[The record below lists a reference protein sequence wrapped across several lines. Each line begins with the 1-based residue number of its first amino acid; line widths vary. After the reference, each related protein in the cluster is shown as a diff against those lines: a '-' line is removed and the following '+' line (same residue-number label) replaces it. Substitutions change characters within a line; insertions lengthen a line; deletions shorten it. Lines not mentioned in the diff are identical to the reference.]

1 MTVSGH
7 QLIGQTSHRGDQAAL
22 EPVDPATGKRLEP
35 DFPGASRK
43 DIEQACSLALEAFGE
58 YRETSLEARAN
69 FLETIATEIEALG
82 PGLVERAMLETAC
95 RRAELKANVVV
106 PVVSSGCLPR

>member
-7 QLIGQTSHRGDQAAL
+7 QLIGQTSHQGDQAAL

-43 DIEQACSLALEAFGE
+43 DIEQACSLALEL
-58 YRETSLEARAN
+58 SL
-69 FLETIATEIEALG
+69 IHI
-82 PGLVERAMLETAC
+82 
-95 RRAELKANVVV
+95 
-106 PVVSSGCLPR
+106 